1 MPTQPMT
8 RHFPSALL
16 FLFAFLFSVLVSAQG
31 LSIQP
36 YNASN
41 GTNIA
46 LIGLGGS
53 VTLGSFFLDR
63 KVKPMTELE
72 VKNLNVDKIWPIDR
86 FSLRHLSFKTDEF
99 TDKLLLTSFASPF
112 FLLLDKTGRDNF
124 DDLALIVFQ
133 GALINSAFINLT
145 KVTVQRSRPYTYNDD
160 APLDIKLR
168 KSSRYSFYSGHVATA
183 AYFSMTTAQLYSD
196 LHPNSKAR
204 PYVWAAATLIPAAVA
219 YGRMR
224 AGKHF
229 FTDVLVGF
237 VAGSAIALTVPAL
250 HRAGRGE

>member
-1 MPTQPMT
+1 MT
-8 RHFPSALL
+8 IRYSFPSLL
-16 FLFAFLFSVLVSAQG
+16 FLLILCCSCWLPAQS
-31 LSIQP
+31 LKP
-36 YNASN
+36 YNPSKATN
-41 GTNIA
+41 GV
-46 LIGLGGS
+46 LIGLGGTIT
-53 VTLGSFFLDR
+53 VGSIFLDK
-63 KVKPMTELE
+63 KVKPMTEAEIMAL
-72 VKNLNVDKIWPIDR
+72 DRSKIWPIDR
-86 FSLRHLSFKTDEF
+86 FSLRQLSFKSDEF

-124 DDLALIVFQ
+124 DDVAMIVFQ
-133 GALINSAFINLT
+133 GALLNSALINLT
-145 KVTVQRSRPYTYNDD
+145 KVTAQRTRPYNYNPD

-204 PYVWAAATLIPAAVA
+204 PFVWAAAGLIPAAVA

-229 FTDVLVGF
+229 FTDVLIGF
-237 VAGSAIALTVPAL
+237 AAGTAIALTVPAL
-250 HRAGRGE
+250 HRAGNNR

>member
-1 MPTQPMT
+1 MT
-8 RHFPSALL
+8 LRYHSIL
-16 FLFAFLFSVLVSAQG
+16 FFLIAFLLLTVLPAQG
-31 LSIQP
+31 LRP
-36 YNASN
+36 YNPSSTTN
-41 GTNIA
+41 GV

-53 VTLGSFFLDR
+53 ITIGSILLDK
-63 KVKPMTELE
+63 KVVPMTEQE
-72 VKNLNVDKIWPIDR
+72 VNMLDPNNIWPIDR
-86 FSLRHLSFKTDEF
+86 FSLRHLSFKSDEA

-124 DDLALIVFQ
+124 DDMAMIVFQ
-133 GALINSAFINLT
+133 GAMLNAALVNLT
-145 KVTVQRSRPYTYNDD
+145 KVTARRARPYNYNPD

-183 AYFSMTTAQLYSD
+183 AYFSFTTAKLYND
-196 LHPNSKAR
+196 LHPNSKAT
-204 PYVWAAATLIPAAVA
+204 PYIYAAAALIPATVA

-237 VAGSAIALTVPAL
+237 AAGTAIALTVPAL
-250 HRAGRGE
+250 HRE